1 MFTVLM
7 FQRRLEPNPRQ
18 EELVRSERPDFA
30 RIHPPVLSRP
40 SPHPSRPADSGGAT
54 SSNGSSSSVDSVD
67 QQLIG
72 YLLADCHA
80 TNRQLA
86 QLTGISESAV
96 SIRLKKLMS
105 AGSLVFT
112 ALIDWESAGFEWFVI
127 VRMRTV
133 NRAPLDVANAISEL
147 DNCEAVS
154 VVLGTYDLLA
164 YFLVRDSVELHQLIN
179 HELPAIDGVG
189 DYVTDITTQSSVTTR
204 GRQFFMVRN
213 AAPIRLPAPA
223 LDIDDLDITL
233 IQALVTD
240 SRQSSRA
247 IARSLGVAEGTIR
260 ARIDRLDRSGL
271 CRIAAM
277 AEPISMGYAGVIA
290 HVSLIVDR
298 TELDSIREKLLAM
311 PETVF
316 LATTI
321 GPAALALTLVASD
334 QHQLI
339 DLVARDIRAITGV
352 NGTEVLP
359 MMDVVRFSPYLKRL
373 T

>member
-1 MFTVLM
+1 MRT
-7 FQRRLEPNPRQ
+7 E
-18 EELVRSERPDFA
+18 RSDFA
-30 RIHPPVLSRP
+30 RIHPPQLSRQSAP
-40 SPHPSRPADSGGAT
+40 SSDAAGSGILIAG
-54 SSNGSSSSVDSVD
+54 NGGSSSSVDSVD

-112 ALIDWESAGFEWFVI
+112 ALIDWEIAGFEWFVI
-127 VRMRTV
+127 VRMCTL
-133 NRAPLDVANAISEL
+133 NSAPLDVATRIGEL
-147 DNCEAVS
+147 DNCEAVA

-164 YFLVRDSVELHQLIN
+164 YFLVRDSAELDQLIN
-179 HELPAIDGVG
+179 RELPAIKGVG
-189 DYVTDITTQSSVTTR
+189 NYVTDIATQSSVTAH

-223 LDIDDLDITL
+223 LDLDDLDITL

-247 IARSLGVAEGTIR
+247 IARSLGFAEGTIR

-271 CRIAAM
+271 CRIVAM

-290 HVSLIVDR
+290 HVSLTVDR
-298 TELDSIREKLLAM
+298 TELDSIRTALLAM

-316 LATTI
+316 LATTV
-321 GPAALALTLVASD
+321 GPAALALTLTATD
-334 QHQLI
+334 QHQLV
-339 DLVARDIRAITGV
+339 DLVARDIRAIAGV